1 MTNFSF
7 SSLSNISSTHGR
19 SEFRFAMEESF
30 SQTNLTLEQMTENS
44 WTAEYGEN
52 LEASVWSNLT

>member
-1 MTNFSF
+1 MHS
-7 SSLSNISSTHGR
+7 R

-30 SQTNLTLEQMTENS
+30 GQTNSTLEHMTENS

-52 LEASVWSNLT
+52 LKDSVLSNLT